1 METTLDKSDVCW
13 LAAAIVMVAAACLA
27 GCNTATPAS
36 RANSVKVG
44 DITITFE
51 EKSHDC
57 RVTFGDGLMAS
68 ADGQGDQQANP
79 VQTNDVKP
87 DVDITV
93 PTTATKTT
101 TKAAASSLSDTA
113 KEVAEKVKD
122 AVSGK
127 KDDTDTDTKDDT
139 ATEAGDDADGPAES
153 VFDDVK
159 EATAATYKE

>member
-1 METTLDKSDVCW
+1 MKTRTEEIFAAIA
-13 LAAAIVMVAAACLA
+13 LAAFLVITGCNVA
-27 GCNTATPAS
+27 GCNSAMPAS
-36 RANSVKVG
+36 RANTMSVG
-44 DITITFE
+44 DITIKFA
-51 EKSHDC
+51 EKTQNCS
-57 RVTFGDGLMAS
+57 VTFGDGLIAS

-93 PTTATKTT
+93 PTTSTKTS

-127 KDDTDTDTKDDT
+127 KDETDTDTKDEG
-139 ATEAGDDADGPAES
+139 ATETEDDTDGPAES